1 MDERIIAPELQEQEQ
16 RFELSLRP
24 KTLTEFIGQPKV
36 KDNLGI
42 FLEAA
47 KGRGEA
53 CEHVLLYGPPGLG
66 KTTLAHVIGME
77 MAANVRVTSGPALER
92 VGDLAAI
99 LTNLEDG
106 DVLFIDEIHR

>member
-1 MDERIIAPELQEQEQ
+1 MEDATRIVAPESQDAD
-16 RFELSLRP
+16 RGFDVSLRP
-24 KTLTEFIGQPKV
+24 KSLNEFIGQPKI
-36 KDNLGI
+36 KENLNI

-47 KGRGEA
+47 KGRGEP

-66 KTTLAHVIGME
+66 KTTLAHVIGHE
-77 MAANVRVTSGPALER
+77 MNANVKVTSGPALER

-106 DVLFIDEIHR
+106 DILFVDE